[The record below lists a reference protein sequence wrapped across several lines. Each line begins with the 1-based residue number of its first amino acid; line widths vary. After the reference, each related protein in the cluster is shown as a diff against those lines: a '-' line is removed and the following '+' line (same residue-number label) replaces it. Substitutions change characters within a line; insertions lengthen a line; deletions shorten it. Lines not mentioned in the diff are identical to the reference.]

1 MEISKKALIITM
13 IVDLILLAVGVVCL
27 IVTKFN
33 PIAIGMFVGLTVL
46 VLISSILVWKYGK
59 DHKKQ

>member
-13 IVDLILLAVGVVCL
+13 IVDLVLFAVGIVCL
-27 IVTKFN
+27 FVTKFN

-46 VLISSILVWKYGK
+46 ILVSSILVWKYGK
-59 DHKKQ
+59 EHKKQ